1 MPKLAILAPG
11 SRGMLGTRIYPGWP
25 IFWHYLGGELPIMA
39 PGEPIMTR
47 VFLGLCTNQCW
58 VVTQFGQLE
67 RRTDQ
72 LVLII
77 EQELG
82 LILAL
87 ILELEPKLGLKPD
100 PVLEPKLQYKFLKII
115 LGGGGG
121 NKVGIGG

>member
-1 MPKLAILAPG
+1 MSLIKVLN
-11 SRGMLGTRIYPGWP
+11 TR
-25 IFWHYLGGELPIMA
+25 GGELPIMA

-47 VFLGLCTNQCW
+47 VFLGLGTNQCW

-82 LILAL
+82 LILDL
-87 ILELEPKLGLKPD
+87 ILEFEPKLGLKPH
-100 PVLEPKLQYKFLKII
+100 PVLKPELQYKIF
-115 LGGGGG
+115 
-121 NKVGIGG
+121 